1 MRVASDLDPVA
12 RRATRGNDVEM
23 PRYALLLGI
32 IGAFATARPSVL
44 YPLLDLCFV
53 FIALLAAHHVYGTY
67 EKTVYANHRAAVDHD
82 SSQHETHFARAI
94 ASCLLPFSDSTST
107 RRSAAKLAKM
117 GTVEGV
123 GYMGR
128 LWKGTADEL
137 EGECILTRCFFYSL
151 RS

>member
-1 MRVASDLDPVA
+1 MA

-23 PRYALLLGI
+23 PRYALLLGV

-53 FIALLAAHHVYGTY
+53 FIALFAICHVYDTY
-67 EKTVYANHRAAVDHD
+67 EKTVYANHRATVDHY
-82 SSQHETHFARAI
+82 SSQRETPFARAI
-94 ASCLLPFSDSTST
+94 ASRLLPFSDSTST

-123 GYMGR
+123 GYLGR
-128 LWKGTADEL
+128 LWKGAANEL
-137 EGECILTRCFFYSL
+137 EGECISTRCFFCSMRL
-151 RS
+151 